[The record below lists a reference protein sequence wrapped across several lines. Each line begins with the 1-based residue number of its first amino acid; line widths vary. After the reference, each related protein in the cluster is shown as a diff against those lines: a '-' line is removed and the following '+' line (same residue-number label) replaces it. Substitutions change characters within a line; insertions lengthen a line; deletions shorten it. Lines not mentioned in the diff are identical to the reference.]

1 MARRA
6 QMAEKLL
13 TGLIVMAVLVVI
25 ALVANEVTR

>member
-1 MARRA
+1 MRRT

-25 ALVANEVTR
+25 AIVANEVVR